1 MNQTECKCQENSIEK
16 CDIFDFMAKFVGLSV
31 LHPGGFAATEKLL
44 GLCRIDKDKRVL
56 DIACGKGTTSILIA
70 KKFGCKVIGV
80 DISPELIEEARFLAR
95 KSKVGHLLEFKIA
108 DATLLP
114 FNDNEFDVAIAQAM
128 LVLIEEKSSV
138 IKEALRVLRPAGLAG
153 WIELTWQKQPTPV
166 FLQQVSDVIC
176 AYCML
181 NVRISDDWNSLFVQ
195 SGAVNLRTW
204 IYPMKFNGFP
214 GMIKDE
220 GLMNSIRVISKYL
233 TNEKVRTR
241 MLMMNKFFRKHEDI
255 FGYGIYTMMKNSSM
269 TIQ

>member
-16 CDIFDFMAKFVGLSV
+16 CDIFDFMATFVGLSV

-70 KKFGCKVIGV
+70 KKFGCKVIGI
-80 DISPELIEEARFLAR
+80 DISTELIEEAKFLAR
-95 KSKVGHLLEFKIA
+95 KSKVGHLLEFKVA
-108 DATLLP
+108 DATSLP
-114 FNDNEFDVAIAQAM
+114 FNDNEFDVTIAQAM
-128 LVLIEEKSSV
+128 LVLIDEKSSV
-138 IKEALRVLRPAGLAG
+138 IKEALRVLKSNGLAS
-153 WIELTWQKQPTPV
+153 WLELTWQKPPTPG

-181 NVRISDDWNSLFVQ
+181 NVRISDEWNSLFIQ
-195 SGAVNLRTW
+195 SGARNLRTL

-220 GLMNSIRVISKYL
+220 GLMNSIRVITKYL
-233 TNEKVRTR
+233 TNEKVRSR
-241 MLMMNKFFRKHEDI
+241 MVMMNKFFKKHEDI
-255 FGYGIYTMMKNSSM
+255 FGYGIYTMTKNPDLA
-269 TIQ
+269 